1 MRKYQKLRDIIV
13 AKYQTMAAFAKD
25 MSFSENTLSK
35 KLNGK
40 SAWRANDIQKACD
53 LLNINAT
60 DINLYFFN

>member
-40 SAWRANDIQKACD
+40 SSWRANDIQRACD
-53 LLNINAT
+53 LLDINAS